1 MRLMKALNILERLR
15 PHWKRIVLVAV
26 LLAAIALSLGLLL
39 RSQRQKDAAATP
51 VPAAATPQAA
61 ALDIEVSG
69 LVVCFLDV
77 GQGDCLFF
85 RGPDGET
92 MLIDAGPVGS
102 FSAIRAQLDAWQVE
116 RLDVVIATH
125 LHADHIGSMSEIL
138 GHYEVGAFY
147 MPPYDFES
155 SNYADLLAMCEKT
168 GVEPQTLYAD
178 ANVFIPWASDCEIR
192 VLSPFNAP
200 YTDYNDTSFILR
212 VRYGDTA
219 VLCAGDAGEI
229 AERFM
234 VKAFHNSLLKANI
247 LKVSHHGSVSA
258 TSEKL
263 LSAVQPDIAVISV
276 GSGNSYGLPDEAV
289 LERLLAR
296 HITVYRTDLDGS
308 LCFALDGT
316 AVQVLE

>member
-1 MRLMKALNILERLR
+1 M
-15 PHWKRIVLVAV
+15 LVTV
-26 LLAAIALSLGLLL
+26 LLAAIALCLGLLW
-39 RSQRQKDAAATP
+39 RSHQQQEAAATP
-51 VPAAATPQAA
+51 VPAAATPQAVT
-61 ALDIEVSG
+61 LDPDFSG
-69 LVVCFLDV
+69 LVACFLDV

-85 RGPDGET
+85 RGPEGQT

-102 FSAIRAQLDAWQVE
+102 FSAIRKQLEAWQVE

-138 GHYEVGAFY
+138 DHFPVDAFY
-147 MPPYDFES
+147 MPPYEYES

-168 GVEPQTLYAD
+168 GVTPQTLYAD
-178 ANVFIPWASDCEIR
+178 ANVFIPWASGCEVR

-200 YTDYNDTSFILR
+200 YTDYNDTSFILS

-219 VLCAGDAGEI
+219 VLCTGDAGEL

-234 VKAFHNSLLKANI
+234 VKAFPNALLRANI
-247 LKVSHHGSVSA
+247 LKVAHHGSASA

-263 LSAVQPDIAVISV
+263 LNAVQPSIAVISV
-276 GSGNSYGLPDEAV
+276 GAGNSYGLPDEAV
-289 LERLLAR
+289 LQRLLSR
-296 HITVYRTDLDGS
+296 HITIFRTDLDGT

-316 AVQVLE
+316 EVQVLE